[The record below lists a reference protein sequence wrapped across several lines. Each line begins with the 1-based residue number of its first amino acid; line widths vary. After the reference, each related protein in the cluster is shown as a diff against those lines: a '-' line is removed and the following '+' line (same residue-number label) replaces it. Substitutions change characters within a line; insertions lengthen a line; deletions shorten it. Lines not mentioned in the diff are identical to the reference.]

1 MIEVGIGMPAI
12 SIEDVQKSAEM
23 LSRFPFDSFSIYGDL
38 GDLSPFVAL
47 QSVLPALRD
56 SGVSNVGVMG
66 FPAGLAHPEVVASSA
81 RALYEQ
87 LGEKLYT
94 GIVRGAF
101 LESIREKP
109 ASLDRV
115 KQTIQYLKEN
125 VTDKHR
131 IYIGGYGQK
140 ILKLAIELEVSGVK
154 VGGSVNP
161 AVGERVRQTLV
172 GSDIQIVMGAVC
184 VVDDDRAVAR
194 KLARFEVSKYLA
206 VVGHLDTNLNDDELD
221 SLDRFNKLF
230 TQNDLT
236 SPSMI
241 SDSLLDK
248 FALSGTPDD
257 IVRGIRALDGIV
269 DRVEL
274 GTPHGVVHR
283 PASLSYIGETV
294 LSEIN
299 R

>member
-23 LSRFPFDSFSIYGDL
+23 LSRYPFDSFSIYGDL

-47 QSVLPALRD
+47 QSALPVLRD
-56 SGVSNVGVMG
+56 SAVSSLGVMG

-81 RALYEQ
+81 RGLYEQ

-101 LESIREKP
+101 LESIGEKP
-109 ASLDRV
+109 ASLDIV

-125 VTDKHR
+125 VADRHR

-140 ILKLAIELEVSGVK
+140 ILKLAIELGVSGVK

-161 AVGERVRQTLV
+161 AVGERVRQSLV
-172 GSDIQIVMGAVC
+172 GTDIQIVMGAVC

-194 KLARFEVSKYLA
+194 KLARFEASKYLA
-206 VVGHLDTNLNDDELD
+206 VVGHLDANLNNDEQD
-221 SLDRFNKLF
+221 SLARFNNLF
-230 TQNDLT
+230 SQDDITA
-236 SPSMI
+236 PSVI

-257 IVRGIRALDGIV
+257 IVRGIRDLDGIV

-274 GTPHGVVHR
+274 GTPHGVGYR
-283 PASLSYIGETV
+283 PSSLSYIGENV